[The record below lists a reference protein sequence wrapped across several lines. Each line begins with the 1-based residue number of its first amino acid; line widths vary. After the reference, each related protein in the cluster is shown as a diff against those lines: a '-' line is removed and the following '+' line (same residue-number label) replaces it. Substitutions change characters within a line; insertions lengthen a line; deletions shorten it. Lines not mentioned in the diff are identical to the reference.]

1 MYKLLMAVLVCFGL
15 SACVP
20 VLVVGGAATAGGSII
35 YNKRTFKT
43 MMYDRSTSSTANARI
58 AANTQLQGNVNITVA
73 TYNGIVLMV
82 GEAKTEQDK
91 DTAQQIVAAL
101 PHVRRIY
108 NEVIIGPASDR
119 KTRIASSVITS
130 QVKAA
135 MLTTPGVRSTQVK
148 VVTNDRVVY
157 LMGLVS
163 HSEGNQMAEA
173 ARKVSGVTKVV
184 KVFEYED

>member
-1 MYKLLMAVLVCFGL
+1 MYKFLIAILMCFGL
-15 SACVP
+15 SACIP
-20 VLVVGGAATAGGSII
+20 ALVVGGATAGGSVI
-35 YNKRTFKT
+35 YNKRSFKT
-43 MMYDRSTSSTANARI
+43 MMYDRSTSSNANGLI
-58 AANTQLQGNVNITVA
+58 GANPQLKGNVNFTVA

-82 GEAKTEQDK
+82 GTAMTEQDK
-91 DTAQQIVAAL
+91 DLAQQIVTAL
-101 PHVRRIY
+101 PHVRRVY
-108 NEVIIGPASDR
+108 NEVQIGPALDH

-135 MLTTPGVRSTQVK
+135 MLTTPGVRSTEVK

-163 HSEGNQMAEA
+163 HTEGNRMTEA

-184 KVFEYED
+184 RVFEYED